1 MTRIVILLGTN
12 LDNRLI
18 NLQKAELEIGHRV
31 GAVFQRSKIYQTA
44 PWGNLEQEDFLNQIL
59 IVESNKNPHEV
70 LSLLLTIELE
80 MGRVRKQQYE
90 PRIIDLDIIYFGDE
104 IIETKDLIVPHPFIQ
119 DRRFTLV
126 PLVELIPNLVH
137 PVFKRTNY
145 ELLLQTTDDSSVI
158 IYEH

>member
-80 MGRVRKQQYE
+80 MGRVRNQQYE

>member
-31 GAVFQRSKIYQTA
+31 GAIFQRSKIYQTA

-59 IVESNKNPHEV
+59 IIESDKNPHEV

-80 MGRVRKQQYE
+80 MGRVRNQQYE

>member
-59 IVESNKNPHEV
+59 IIESNKNPHEV

-80 MGRVRKQQYE
+80 MGRVRNQQYE